1 VKTTNL
7 LLLGLLV
14 VGLSFFAVGCE
25 DDPASPD
32 EIPEL
37 SVSVG
42 TLDFGGSQTEMTFNI
57 SNSGTG
63 VLNWTLTDDAD
74 WLSITPA
81 SGANTAGETDQVTA
95 TVDRTGLAENSYDA
109 TITVSFD
116 DGDDVTVAVTMAV
129 APPTMSVSTD
139 SLDFGTDDTTA
150 TFTINNLG
158 SGTVTWTVAS
168 DMDWLTVSPDAG
180 STTSETDVVTL
191 NADRAAVNPGVN
203 TGTITITSDVG
214 DGTINVWLTSGSL
227 IWSYSVTDQA
237 DFTSKWDAFDDDGD
251 SGDDFWGVSTGS
263 GMNGGNAVWCAAQGE
278 HADGQYDNDMES
290 WMRTWTNNAIDI
302 SNYSSVTIS
311 FWMKYETEDG
321 SDNDMVG
328 LYIYGTDD
336 TFHSYLGSRWTDS
349 NFEWNQYHIALTE
362 FDAYPS
368 ASLQFAFRFVTD
380 VSVTAQGAYIEDIQI
395 WGDAN

>member
-1 VKTTNL
+1 MKTTNL